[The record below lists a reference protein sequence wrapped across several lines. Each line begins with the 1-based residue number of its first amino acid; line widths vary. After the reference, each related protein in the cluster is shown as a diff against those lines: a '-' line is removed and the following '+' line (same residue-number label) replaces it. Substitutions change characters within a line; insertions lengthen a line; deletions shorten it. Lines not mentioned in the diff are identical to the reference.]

1 MHYAFCI
8 TTEGSTLPDL
18 ESDEYWQKMINQGLI
33 RFFLLKA
40 LRDES
45 TYGYVLS
52 KRIEEISWGACK
64 PTQGTLYPALGQL
77 ERDSYLTVHATKY
90 KGRERKIYQITEKGK
105 HAFRAA
111 AKNYGQAI
119 PLLNKAIVL

>member
-1 MHYAFCI
+1 M
-8 TTEGSTLPDL
+8 PDL
-18 ESDEYWQKMINQGLI
+18 ESAEYWQKMINQGLI

-45 TYGYVLS
+45 MYGYVLTS
-52 KRIEEISWGACK
+52 KIEDISWGACK

-77 ERDSYLTVHATKY
+77 EREGYLTVHETKY
-90 KGRERKIYQITEKGK
+90 KGRNRKIYQITEKGK
-105 HAFRAA
+105 SAFRSA
-111 AKNYGQAI
+111 AKAYGEII

>member
-1 MHYAFCI
+1 M
-8 TTEGSTLPDL
+8 PDL
-18 ESDEYWQKMINQGLI
+18 ESERYWQQMINQGLI
-33 RFFLLKA
+33 KFFLLKA

-45 TYGYVLS
+45 LYGYVLT
-52 KRIEEISWGACK
+52 KKIYDLSWEACK

-77 ERDSYLTVHATKY
+77 ERDGYLTVHVTKY

-105 HAFRAA
+105 SAFRTA
-111 AKNYGQAI
+111 AKTYGQVI